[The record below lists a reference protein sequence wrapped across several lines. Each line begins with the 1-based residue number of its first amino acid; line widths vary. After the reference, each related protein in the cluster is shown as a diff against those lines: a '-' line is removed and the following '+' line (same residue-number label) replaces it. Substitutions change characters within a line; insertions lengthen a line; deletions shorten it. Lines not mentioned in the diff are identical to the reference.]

1 MTIAY
6 RIMKPEDIVA
16 GLSLCRSARWN
27 QLQRDW
33 EIFLSLGP
41 RDCRVALAEEKIVGT
56 VTTISYDRAFSW
68 IGMVLVDPDY
78 RRMGIGKGLLEEAL
92 HILASEETV
101 KLDATPDGRQ
111 VYLKLGFKDEYPL
124 SRMSAIIDQEKLT
137 ASTARP
143 MQDKDLETI
152 AQFDREFFGANRKPL
167 LKWLFEGAPQYAFV
181 MEGLGGIQGYCL
193 GRKGFNFMQIGPIVA
208 ENTKIAQELASA
220 ALSNCI
226 GQPVILDVLHHHSEW
241 LSWVTETGF
250 VEQRP
255 FIRMFHGLNRFP
267 GIPEKQFAIAGPE
280 FG

>member
-6 RIMKPEDIVA
+6 RIMKPEDIAA

-56 VTTISYDRAFSW
+56 VTTIRYERAFSW
-68 IGMVLVDPDY
+68 IGMALVDPDF
-78 RRMGIGKGLLEEAL
+78 RRMGIGKGLLEQAL
-92 HILASEETV
+92 HILASDETV

-111 VYLKLGFKDEYPL
+111 VYLKLGFEDEYAL
-124 SRMSAIIDQEKLT
+124 SRMSAIIEKGKLK

-143 MQDKDLETI
+143 IQEGDLDKI
-152 AQFDREFFGANRKPL
+152 ARFDRELFGADRTTL

-181 MEGLGGIQGYCL
+181 MEGTQGIQGYCL
-193 GRKGFNFMQIGPIVA
+193 GRKGFNFTQIGPIVS
-208 ENTKIAQELASA
+208 EDTNTAQALAAA
-220 ALSNCI
+220 ALNNCA
-226 GQPVILDVLHHHSEW
+226 GEPVILDVLHHNAEW
-241 LSWVTETGF
+241 LAWVTETGF
-250 VEQRP
+250 TEQRP
-255 FIRMFHGLNRFP
+255 FIRMFRGSNRFP

-280 FG
+280 YG